1 VGGYQEEYPRTRT
14 RQRQRPAALIAGI
27 CVLAAAGIIAAVILT
42 GSPGAG
48 SANGPAT
55 GPSGRTTPAGTGPAS
70 QGTAGPP
77 SYRIVRTLS
86 PGIAGVSVK
95 SVALSPDA
103 TLIAAGESNGRT
115 YLWNVATRRPHG
127 AALRA
132 RGANQILAVAFSP
145 DGATLATGGRN
156 GTTYLWNVATGQL
169 TATLP
174 DPGPRGEV
182 NAVAFSPR
190 GTRLAVG
197 SANGHTY
204 LWNVAAGRPGRHPA
218 AVLTEPSHEGIWS
231 AVFSSRGTLA
241 TGDYGGSIYLWDIAS
256 GTPGGGLLIMPG
268 SGYHPVTALAFSSDG
283 RLLAAGDRDGAW
295 SLWNVAAQSGGKPI
309 SAISVPVWSLAFTR
323 TGRLAMGDG
332 NGVTYLWQL
341 DSASQTATLTGS
353 LLDPATGSAGVGSVA
368 VSADGTWL
376 VTGDSSGITYLWR
389 AG

>member
-1 VGGYQEEYPRTRT
+1 M
-14 RQRQRPAALIAGI
+14 
-27 CVLAAAGIIAAVILT
+27 LAAVGIIAAVILT

-55 GPSGRTTPAGTGPAS
+55 GPSGRTTPAGTGSAS

-103 TLIAAGESNGRT
+103 TLITAGESNGRT

-204 LWNVAAGRPGRHPA
+204 LWNVAAGRPGP
-218 AVLTEPSHEGIWS
+218 
-231 AVFSSRGTLA
+231 
-241 TGDYGGSIYLWDIAS
+241 AS
-256 GTPGGGLLIMPG
+256 GCRPDRALARGHLVGGVQQPRHSGDRRLRRQHLPVGHRFRSPGGGLLIMPG